1 MNKTSKRRAPTP
13 EYVSEKQLVLSG
25 FETPFSQTLDKS
37 NRWVQLAD
45 KIPWDDLAGLYYKR
59 YAPKATGRPP
69 LNPRIVIGALI
80 IKHMCNL
87 DDRETIAQ
95 ITENIYM
102 QYFLGYSAL
111 IDHPP
116 FDPSLFVEIRKRLGD
131 DLLGEMNLRIL
142 EIAKVDE
149 GNKGAENPRADD
161 GGDHDSAEG
170 CTHKGELLMD
180 ATVAPQDIAYP
191 TDLNLLNRAREI
203 TEKIIDALHVRGDKK
218 PRTYRKVARKAYLKV
233 AQNRNPSK
241 KAIRK
246 GVGQQLRY
254 VGRNLK
260 HIDVLLDRN
269 YS

>member
-1 MNKTSKRRAPTP
+1 MVAILLRKAP
-13 EYVSEKQLVLSG
+13 
-25 FETPFSQTLDKS
+25 
-37 NRWVQLAD
+37 LA
-45 KIPWDDLAGLYYKR
+45 AAVEGLF
-59 YAPKATGRPP
+59 
-69 LNPRIVIGALI
+69 N
-80 IKHMCNL
+80 
-87 DDRETIAQ
+87 
-95 ITENIYM
+95 M

-116 FDPSLFVEIRKRLGD
+116 FAPSLFVEIRKRLGD

-260 HIDVLLDRN
+260 HIDVLLDAIYN
-269 YS
+269 DGNTMTLKVLGCKIEDIQVNAYGGAIFFLSNDHCGNIVIDQSVIHNNPDGSWYPVYPA